1 MQLWHGSADL
11 THMSMSEAEA
21 SSPNGTDPAT
31 AGPAEN
37 PFDEQE
43 TITPER
49 VKRGRAVH
57 RRYFLWMRLSRLAL
71 GAFIFMSIIV
81 VLWLAPWSPTGLD
94 TADYT
99 PQLAFTVYLL
109 AGTSIIGLLVLSL
122 QELAR
127 RNRQVLSAWATV
139 YDEATGLHN
148 RAYFYDRLNLECDRG
163 ANSPEPF
170 SIIVLQFHSL
180 LPHTK
185 GKSKPP
191 LSNSALGKVAELIN
205 SVTHTSDLVG
215 MLSGSELAVLAV
227 RVDRERRHLL
237 QARLQKTVSTA
248 LPDLVAEPGHIDV
261 RSGGATYGVD
271 GTQAGGLIQAARTN
285 AALSVPPR
293 LKAAA

>member
-1 MQLWHGSADL
+1 VS
-11 THMSMSEAEA
+11 
-21 SSPNGTDPAT
+21 
-31 AGPAEN
+31 
-37 PFDEQE
+37 
-43 TITPER
+43 
-49 VKRGRAVH
+49 

-71 GAFIFMSIIV
+71 GAFIFLTIVV
-81 VLWLAPWSPTGLD
+81 VLWLVPFSPAGMD

-109 AGTSIIGLLVLSL
+109 AGTSIVGLLVLSF

-148 RAYFYDRLNLECDRG
+148 RSYFYDRLNLECDRG
-163 ANSPEPF
+163 ANTPEPF
-170 SIIVLQFHSL
+170 SIIVLQLHSL
-180 LPHTK
+180 LP
-185 GKSKPP
+185 GKTKPP
-191 LSNSALGKVAELIN
+191 LTNAALKKVAELIN

-215 MLSGSELAVLAV
+215 MLSGSELAVLAI

-237 QARLQKTVSTA
+237 QGRLEKTVSTA
-248 LPDLVAEPGHIDV
+248 LPDLIEEPGRIDV

-285 AALSVPPR
+285 AALAVRQHVKS
-293 LKAAA
+293 A